1 VGEDGDQEPGEG
13 DTGAAFRGEFICCP
27 TARPFP
33 AVSGFGKC
41 FAPMLFGGN
50 RRADRNRSVSQFIDA
65 DGHDLFDVENGCA
78 KSNSACTTCWLL
90 N

>member
-1 VGEDGDQEPGEG
+1 
-13 DTGAAFRGEFICCP
+13 
-27 TARPFP
+27 
-33 AVSGFGKC
+33 
-41 FAPMLFGGN
+41 MLFGGN